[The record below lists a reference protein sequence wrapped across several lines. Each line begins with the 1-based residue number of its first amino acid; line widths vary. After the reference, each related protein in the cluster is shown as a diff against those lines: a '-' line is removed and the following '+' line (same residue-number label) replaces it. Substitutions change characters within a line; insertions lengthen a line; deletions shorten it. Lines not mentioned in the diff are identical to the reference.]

1 MKQFTDKQIAAQK
14 RFAEAVKKH
23 GGRLPKG
30 SKIGGTSAPKKAAT
44 KRRRT
49 TKKAATKRRRTTK
62 KAAAPKRKRTTKKKA
77 APKKK
82 AESEAKLGHF
92 ESKGRKWSQAR
103 KDAGGAARFNAAG
116 VRIGGGFYMSK
127 ALREHDVGE
136 LGPRL
141 VNNSMVFDPKADRV
155 AQLGVRDEGS
165 ATPHNDKVLAKY
177 AK

>member
-49 TKKAATKRRRTTK
+49 TKKAA
-62 KAAAPKRKRTTKKKA
+62 APKRKRTTKKKA
-77 APKKK
+77 APKKKTAPKKKK

-116 VRIGGGFYMSK
+116 VCIGGGFYMSK

-155 AQLGVRDEGS
+155 AQLGVKDEGS